1 MRITVIG
8 SGYVGLVTGACIAEL
23 GHQVICVDKD
33 AAKIAALKKGQIPI
47 YEPGLSE
54 LVANNTRDGRLS
66 FATNLRDALP
76 RCDMA
81 FIAVGTP
88 PRPEDGVADMRFV
101 LAAAAEVAQTITGP
115 LVLVT
120 KSTVPVGTSDRIERV
135 VQKMARGI
143 PVDIVSNP
151 EFLREG
157 DAIADFMHPDR
168 IVVGCKS
175 NSAASSMRALYAPL
189 IAKGIPLLTTSRQT
203 AELIKYASNAFLAM
217 KVTFINEMADLC
229 EHTGAD
235 VDDIALGMGLDQRIG
250 SKFLR
255 AGPGFGGSCFPKD
268 ILALLKSANDAGTSM
283 RLVEN
288 TIAVNE
294 ARKRAM
300 ARKIADA
307 LDGDIVGKRIAVLG
321 LTFKPGTDDVR
332 DTPALTIIRALQDQG
347 AVVRA
352 FDPKAGAEA
361 KRIFNGI
368 ELCASALGAAKDAD
382 AVVLITE
389 WPEFKLLVPRDL
401 AGQMRGRVLVD
412 LRNALDQEAYT
423 NAGFSVHRVGQPS
436 AYPEGA
442 AWLQLPAWRTFS
454 RDLPQTGP
462 AFENGRIAL

>member
-1 MRITVIG
+1 LEQA
-8 SGYVGLVTGACIAEL
+8 SASN
-23 GHQVICVDKD
+23 
-33 AAKIAALKKGQIPI
+33 ALSKKTAR
-47 YEPGLSE
+47 S
-54 LVANNTRDGRLS
+54 
-66 FATNLRDALP
+66 
-76 RCDMA
+76 
-81 FIAVGTP
+81 
-88 PRPEDGVADMRFV
+88 
-101 LAAAAEVAQTITGP
+101 
-115 LVLVT
+115 
-120 KSTVPVGTSDRIERV
+120 VPVEV
-135 VQKMARGI
+135 
-143 PVDIVSNP
+143 VSNP

-157 DAIADFMHPDR
+157 NAIADFMQPDR

-175 NSAASSMRALYAPL
+175 NSAARLMRVLYAPL
-189 IAKGIPLLTTSRQT
+189 IAKGVPFLTTSRQT
-203 AELIKYASNAFLAM
+203 AELTKYASNAFLAM

-235 VDDIALGMGLDQRIG
+235 VNDIALGMGLDQRIG

-300 ARKIADA
+300 ARKIVDA

-352 FDPKAGAEA
+352 FDPKAGEEA
-361 KRIFNGI
+361 KRIFSGV

-389 WPEFKLLVPRDL
+389 WPEFNHLTPR
-401 AGQMRGRVLVD
+401 AMARQMRGRVLVD
-412 LRNALDQEAYT
+412 LRNALDQTSYA
-423 NAGFSVHRVGQPS
+423 NAGFTVHRVGQPS
-436 AYPEGA
+436 LHPE
-442 AWLQLPAWRTFS
+442 
-454 RDLPQTGP
+454 RDDWFERPSAHAFPQTLPYPLQMP
-462 AFENGRIAL
+462 AK

>member
-1 MRITVIG
+1 MRVTVIG
-8 SGYVGLVTGACIAEL
+8 SGYVGLVTGACIAEF

-33 AAKIAALKKGQIPI
+33 AAKIARLKSGQIPI
-47 YEPGLSE
+47 FEPGLSE
-54 LVANNTRDGRLS
+54 LVARNTRDGRLS

-76 RCDMA
+76 ECDLA

-101 LAAAAEVAQTITGP
+101 LTAAAEVAETVTHP

-120 KSTVPVGTSDRIERV
+120 KSTVPVGTSERIERV
-135 VQKMARGI
+135 VQKTARGV
-143 PVDIVSNP
+143 PVDVVSNP

-157 DAIADFMHPDR
+157 DAIADFMQPDR

-175 NSAASSMRALYAPL
+175 NSAARLMRSLYAPL
-189 IAKGIPLLTTSRQT
+189 IAKGVPFLTTSRQT

-235 VDDIALGMGLDQRIG
+235 VSDIALGMGLDKRIG

-300 ARKIADA
+300 ARKIVDA
-307 LDGDIVGKRIAVLG
+307 LDGDIVGRRIAVLG

-332 DTPALTIIRALQDQG
+332 DTPALTIVRALQDQG
-347 AVVRA
+347 ALIRA

-368 ELCASALGAAKDAD
+368 DLCASALGAAKDAD

-389 WPEFKLLVPRDL
+389 WPEFKQLKPHDL

-412 LRNALDQEAYT
+412 LRNALDQTSYT
-423 NAGFSVHRVGQPS
+423 NAGFTVHRVGQRSSHPERDDWIDQPS
-436 AYPEGA
+436 AHA
-442 AWLQLPAWRTFS
+442 F
-454 RDLPQTGP
+454 PQTLPYPLQMP
-462 AFENGRIAL
+462 AK